1 MMFGRRI
8 GRMSR
13 WTYGRISRSSCSRR
27 SIAGKAE
34 PERGAVTGAA
44 LDRDRASVLFK
55 NAMADGESESGTAG
69 PGAESRFKDA
79 RQVVRRNARPGV
91 ADDDFDAVARRALRR
106 SAVDAANREPSA
118 ARHEA
123 KRIER
128 EVEQH
133 LFEAVPVGLNG
144 DAIETVDDL
153 HFDARLLGERQQ
165 KAVGPVEKLA
175 HVGRGEL
182 GLGRVVQV
190 QYVVDGRRKRAQAG
204 LDVFDPAAAFACEI
218 RFSQEAGEEF
228 EAAQGIAD

>member
-1 MMFGRRI
+1 MMFGRRRI
-8 GRMSR
+8 GRMYR
-13 WTYGRISRSSCSRR
+13 WMYGRISRSSGSRR

-34 PERGAVTGAA
+34 P
-44 LDRDRASVLFK
+44 
-55 NAMADGESESGTAG
+55 DGM
-69 PGAESRFKDA
+69 
-79 RQVVRRNARPGV
+79 
-91 ADDDFDAVARRALRR
+91 
-106 SAVDAANREPSA
+106 
-118 ARHEA
+118 
-123 KRIER
+123 
-128 EVEQH
+128 
-133 LFEAVPVGLNG
+133 NG

-218 RFSQEAGEEF
+218 RFG
-228 EAAQGIAD
+228 